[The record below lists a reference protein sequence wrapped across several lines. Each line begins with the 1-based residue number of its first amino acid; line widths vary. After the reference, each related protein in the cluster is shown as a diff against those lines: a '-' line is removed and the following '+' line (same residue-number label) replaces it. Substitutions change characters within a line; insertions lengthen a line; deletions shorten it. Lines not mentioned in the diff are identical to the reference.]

1 MKQFYHFEF
10 FLSIKNSKI
19 VLIQEEKYMVFD
31 DLREIIADQLGVD
44 EDEITM
50 ATDLIDDLNTD
61 SLDLVEIMMAIEE
74 HFGMEEVPED
84 ELENL
89 RTIGDIVEYIEAH
102 S

>member
-102 S
+102 A

>member
-1 MKQFYHFEF
+1 
-10 FLSIKNSKI
+10 
-19 VLIQEEKYMVFD
+19 MVFD

-102 S
+102 A

>member
-31 DLREIIADQLGVD
+31 ELREIIAGQLGVD

-102 S
+102 A

>member
-1 MKQFYHFEF
+1 
-10 FLSIKNSKI
+10 
-19 VLIQEEKYMVFD
+19 MVFD